1 MHIGD
6 KTGKTKNLGGFI
18 VLQLTAKTVKP

>member
-6 KTGKTKNLGGFI
+6 KTGKTKNLSGFL
-18 VLQLTAKTVKP
+18 VLQLTAKTAKP